1 MLILP
6 FVTEGVSIKDGFSHY
21 ANEPYSFYIWK
32 VPLSFDFFFLK
43 QGLNVVTTGSYP
55 TASLKR
61 GINLFLHWPPKVAF
75 KGKPEDRVDESLSAT
90 STSQ

>member
-1 MLILP
+1 MVSVTMQMSHTVFTFGKFPLVLI
-6 FVTEGVSIKDGFSHY
+6 
-21 ANEPYSFYIWK
+21 
-32 VPLSFDFFFLK
+32 FFFLK